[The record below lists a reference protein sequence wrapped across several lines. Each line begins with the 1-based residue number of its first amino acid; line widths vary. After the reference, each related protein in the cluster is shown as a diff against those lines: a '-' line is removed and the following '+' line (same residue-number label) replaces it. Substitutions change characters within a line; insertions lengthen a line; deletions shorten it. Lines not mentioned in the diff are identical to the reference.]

1 MHITTSISPVE
12 IRTERLMVRQA
23 TSDREIEEA
32 LRLRFE
38 VLNVELNEGLQTSW
52 ENGQDTDR
60 YDPLCD
66 HMIVVDSLSD
76 RIVGTYRLLPG
87 ARVEGGIGY
96 YSETEFEMSAFH
108 ALRGNKLELGRA
120 CVHRDFRGSSVLN
133 LMWAA
138 IAQYVEVYDIHY
150 LFGCG
155 SIHSI
160 NPKTISAIH
169 AYLKRFMT
177 DETLR
182 VSPLKRIPGFQH
194 VDCYDKQEI
203 AGSIPPLLLAY
214 LRLGA
219 QIAGEPALDE
229 QFGVAD
235 FLVILDRTKLVERF
249 NKRYFS

>member
-1 MHITTSISPVE
+1 MRIVTTASPVA
-12 IRTERLMVRQA
+12 IRTERLLVRQA
-23 TSDREIEEA
+23 TSHRDIEEA

-38 VLNVELNEGLQTSW
+38 VFNVELSEGLQKSW
-52 ENGQDTDR
+52 ENGQDIDQ

-66 HMIVVDSLSD
+66 HMVVVDSFSD

-87 ARVEGGIGY
+87 SRVEGGVGY
-96 YSETEFEMSAFH
+96 YSETEFEMSAFR
-108 ALRGNKLELGRA
+108 ALCGNKLELGRA
-120 CVHRDFRGSSVLN
+120 CVHRDFRGSTVLN
-133 LMWAA
+133 LMWAG
-138 IAQYVEVYDIHY
+138 IAQYVELHDIHY

-169 AYLKRFMT
+169 AYLQRHMT
-177 DETLR
+177 DKRLR
-182 VSPLKRIPGFQH
+182 VTPLKRVPGFKH
-194 VDCYDKQEI
+194 VDSFDKQEI
-203 AGSIPPLLLAY
+203 SGKIPPLLLAY

-229 QFGVAD
+229 QFGVTD
-235 FLVILDRTKLVERF
+235 FLVVLERLKLVERF